1 MLLTIDVGNT
11 HTVLGLFQGDH
22 LLDHWRVATEAR
34 RSADEWA
41 VLVHGLMSTRGHV
54 PPRLV
59 GATHD
64 APTDGSAEVTVGDSA
79 VGKWAA
85 GTRPPT
91 GHPRSVDTPA
101 LDADVGTGKGG
112 GPGRGDEIH
121 GIALCSTVPPV
132 QHEMREMFQRHYP
145 GVPAVVV
152 EPGVRTGVPIRV
164 DNPKEVGSDRIVNTL
179 AAVRQFGG
187 PCVIVDFGTAT
198 IFDAVSARGEY
209 LGGAIAPGIDISVE
223 ALSQRGSQLHMVEI
237 VKPRSSIA
245 KSTAEALRSGIVF
258 GFAGQVDG
266 LVERMARELGSPEDV
281 TVVATGD
288 LASIVVHECR
298 RVDVHEPWLTLNGLR
313 LVYERNAPTTM

>member
-1 MLLTIDVGNT
+1 
-11 HTVLGLFQGDH
+11 
-22 LLDHWRVATEAR
+22 
-34 RSADEWA
+34 
-41 VLVHGLMSTRGHV
+41 MSTRGHV
-54 PPRLV
+54 PPRPG
-59 GATHD
+59 GAAHA
-64 APTDGSAEVTVGDSA
+64 APSAGEGGGTTETGVRARTSGAEPDTDGAADTGAGGD
-79 VGKWAA
+79 
-85 GTRPPT
+85 
-91 GHPRSVDTPA
+91 DTS
-101 LDADVGTGKGG
+101 GQGE
-112 GPGRGDEIH
+112 EIH
-121 GIALCSTVPPV
+121 GIALCATVPPV
-132 QHEMREMFQRHYP
+132 QHEMREMFHRHYP

-198 IFDAVSARGEY
+198 IFDAVSAKGEY

-266 LVERMARELGSPEDV
+266 LVERMARELGAPEDV

-313 LVYERNAPTTM
+313 LVYERNAPTTL